1 MKKIKLKAPA
11 KINLTLDLIG
21 QKDGYHELESLVC
34 SVDLADEITLKMRKD
49 SRVTLT
55 TSGLPVGVET
65 MENNAYKAAMSF
77 KEKFNVGGVDIKIK
91 KNIAVGGGLGGSS
104 ANISGVLKGMKLL
117 FGVSEDVTELA
128 CSLGSDTAYML
139 KGGFAVMKGR
149 GEIVEKKDFNISLY
163 FLIIVEKK
171 SISSRNCYKKYD
183 DQKKTYPPCTKA
195 ALEAL
200 NKGDFEVFTGVIKN
214 DLYPAAK
221 TIMKEID
228 YNVTTLK
235 KAGAP
240 TALMTGSG
248 SAVYGVFKSEKER
261 NAVYKKLY
269 PLYKEQLIKAKSI

>member
-11 KINLTLDLIG
+11 KVNLTLDIIG
-21 QKDGYHELESLVC
+21 QKDGYHELESFVC
-34 SVDLADEITLKMRKD
+34 SVDVADEITLKMRKD

-55 TSGLPVGVET
+55 TLGLPIGVET
-65 MENNAYKAAMSF
+65 MENNAYKAAMAF

-91 KNIAVGGGLGGSS
+91 KNIPIGAGLGGSS
-104 ANISGVLKGMKLL
+104 ADIAGVLKGMKAL
-117 FGVSEDVTELA
+117 FEVSEDVAELA
-128 CSLGSDTAYML
+128 NSLGSDCSYML
-139 KGGFAVMKGR
+139 NGGFAVMKGR
-149 GEIVEKKDFNISLY
+149 GEIVEKKVVNLPLY

-183 DQKKTYPPCTKA
+183 EQRKTYQPCTKA
-195 ALEAL
+195 ALDAI

-221 TIMKEID
+221 ALMKEID
-228 YNVTTLK
+228 FNLSTLK

-261 NAVYKKLY
+261 DVVYKKLH
-269 PLYKEQLIKAKSI
+269 PLFKEQLIKAKSI